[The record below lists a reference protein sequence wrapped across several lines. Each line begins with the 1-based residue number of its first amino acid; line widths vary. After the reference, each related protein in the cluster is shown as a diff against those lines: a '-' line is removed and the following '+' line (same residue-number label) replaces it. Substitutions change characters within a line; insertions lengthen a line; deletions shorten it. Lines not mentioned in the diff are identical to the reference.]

1 MKNTDIQT
9 GAAYNLFPKPRRRR
23 TGAFPKQVRA
33 SQMKQVELDIPSPA
47 VIFLREAISQVGGN
61 EVYFLA
67 RLRWDED
74 QTVAT
79 VTEVEV
85 FSRGNSVSAPAII
98 AGAEDWDLAIHNHP
112 GGDLQPSDADLAV
125 AAELGNREVGFAII
139 DNEASRNYLVV
150 KPFLRQE
157 FQSVDVEEVRGI
169 FAPGGLLSS
178 HLDGFESREG
188 QVEMAVEVARS
199 LNENRVVVAEAG
211 TGIGKSFAYLV
222 PCILWAV
229 KNRQRVIV
237 STGTINLQEQLV
249 AKDLPFLAGILPLD
263 FEFALIKGRHNY
275 ACKRRTLEAPEQ
287 FELVPEE
294 AEDQEMLRDIIEWS
308 RTTSDGSLADL
319 AWKPP
324 SRVWEKV
331 RSETDKSLKV
341 NCRFYRECFYYQ
353 AKRKATRSQLVVV
366 NHHLFFAD
374 LAIRRQTGDYQFDL
388 VLPGYSRAVF
398 DEAHHLEDVA
408 SEHLGTSF
416 SRTGIGQRLGR
427 MRSKRKDRGILV
439 LLARKLRQN
448 SDPAAAETVENG
460 YATQLRQIA
469 ESIDDQFGDLEE
481 MLKTQWLSLA
491 QGPGVDPAAGH
502 CTLRYRVDPE
512 TWGLWNSIRDA
523 LIGIR
528 GDLET
533 VCRLNDRAC
542 ETVENSAVH
551 EDVKRS
557 ILLELGAFGNRM
569 ADYLGGFSRFND
581 FDDETQVRW
590 LEYGAATGG
599 KGGARLGFSV
609 APISVADDLRS
620 ALFEALE
627 TVVLTSATLSVAGKP
642 DFLGERLGFLD
653 LPPER
658 FNFKRTESPFDF
670 KRQTLMVVPTD
681 LPAPDQPGYE
691 ERLPSV
697 LLDLLKASGGKA
709 FVLFT
714 SHALLG
720 RMHERL
726 EKPLVEMGCNPLA
739 QGQAQRSELLKRFS
753 MSDSGV
759 LFGTDSFWEGVDVR
773 GSALEHVIITRL
785 PFRVPTEPLQEARL
799 EDLEARGINAF
810 NHYTIPQ
817 AVLRFKQGFGRLV
830 RSKTD
835 RGVVSVLDQR
845 ILTRRYGKV
854 FLETLPEVDCFASSS
869 SAVVQRVE
877 EFFMASGEAAAQ

>member
-1 MKNTDIQT
+1 
-9 GAAYNLFPKPRRRR
+9 
-23 TGAFPKQVRA
+23 
-33 SQMKQVELDIPSPA
+33 MKQVELDIPSQA
-47 VIFLREAISQVGGN
+47 ALFLREAISQVKGN
-61 EVYFLA
+61 EVYFLGKVS
-67 RLRWDED
+67 WDEE

-79 VTEVEV
+79 LGEVEV
-85 FSRGNSVSAPAII
+85 FARGNSVAAPAII

-125 AAELGNREVGFAII
+125 AAELGNRGVGFAII

-150 KPFLRQE
+150 KPFIRQD
-157 FQSVDVEEVRGI
+157 FQPVDLEEVRGI
-169 FAPGGLLSS
+169 LAPGGLLASG
-178 HLDGFESREG
+178 LEGFESRPG
-188 QVEMAVEVARS
+188 QVEMALEVARS
-199 LNENRVVVAEAG
+199 LNENGVVAAEAG

-229 KNRQRVIV
+229 KNRQRVVV

-249 AKDLPFLAGILPLD
+249 EKDLPFLAGLLPVE
-263 FEFALIKGRHNY
+263 FEYSLIKGRHNY
-275 ACKRRTLEAPEQ
+275 ACKRRIMEAPEQ
-287 FELVPEE
+287 FELLPEE
-294 AEDQEMLRDIIEWS
+294 AEDQELLRDLIEWS
-308 RTTSDGSLADL
+308 KSTSDGSLADL

-324 SRVWEKV
+324 ARVWEKV

-341 NCRFYRECFYYQ
+341 NCEFYQECFYYQ

-388 VLPGYSRAVF
+388 ILPGYSRAIF

-427 MRSKRKDRGILV
+427 MRSKRKDRGVLV

-448 SDPAAAETVENG
+448 NDPAAAEALERG
-460 YATQLRQIA
+460 YAAQLRTIA

-481 MLKTQWLSLA
+481 LLATQWLAIDQQAGS
-491 QGPGVDPAAGH
+491 DAAGGGR
-502 CTLRYRVDPE
+502 TLRYQPDPE

-523 LIGIR
+523 LLGIR

-533 VCRLNDRAC
+533 ICRLNDKAC
-542 ETVENSAVH
+542 ETVEGSAVS

-557 ILLELGAFGNRM
+557 VLLELGGFGNRM
-569 ADYLGGFSRFND
+569 ADYLAGFSRFNAL
-581 FDDETQVRW
+581 DDDTQVRW
-590 LEYGAATGG
+590 LEYRAATGG
-599 KGGARLGFSV
+599 KEGAKLGFSV
-609 APISVADDLRS
+609 APITVAQDLRN

-642 DFLGERLGFLD
+642 DFLGERLGFQE

-658 FNFKRTESPFDF
+658 FNFKRSESPFDF
-670 KRQTLMVVPTD
+670 KSQTLMVVPTD
-681 LPAPDQPGYE
+681 LPAPNQPGYE
-691 ERLPSV
+691 ERLPAI
-697 LLDLLKASGGKA
+697 LLDLLRASGGKA

-714 SHALLG
+714 SYALLG
-720 RMHERL
+720 RMHKRL
-726 EKPLVEMGCNPLA
+726 EKPLIEMGCNPMA
-739 QGQAQRSELLKRFS
+739 QGQAQRSDLLKRFS
-753 MSDSGV
+753 QSDSGV

-799 EDLEARGINAF
+799 EELSARGINAF
-810 NHYTIPQ
+810 SHYTVPQ

-845 ILTRRYGKV
+845 ILTKRYGKV
-854 FLETLPEVDCFASSS
+854 FLETLPEVDCFASSGN
-869 SAVVQRVE
+869 AVVKRVE
-877 EFFMASGEAAAQ
+877 EFFRAPGKVAEQ

>member
-1 MKNTDIQT
+1 
-9 GAAYNLFPKPRRRR
+9 
-23 TGAFPKQVRA
+23 
-33 SQMKQVELDIPSPA
+33 MKQVELDIPSPA
-47 VIFLREAISQVGGN
+47 AGFLREAISQAGGN
-61 EVYFLA
+61 EVYFLG
-67 RLRWDED
+67 RVSWNEE

-79 VTEVEV
+79 LGEVEV
-85 FSRGNSVSAPAII
+85 FARGNSVSAPAII

-112 GGDLQPSDADLAV
+112 GGDLQPSDADLSV

-139 DNEASRNYLVV
+139 DNEACRNYLVV
-150 KPFLRQE
+150 KPFIRQE
-157 FQSVDVEEVRGI
+157 LQPVDLEEVRAVL
-169 FAPGGLLSS
+169 APGGLLST
-178 HLDGFESREG
+178 HLDGFESRPG
-188 QVEMAVEVARS
+188 QVEMALDVARS
-199 LNENRVVVAEAG
+199 LNENSVVVAEAG

-229 KNRQRVIV
+229 KNRQRVVV

-249 AKDLPFLAGILPLD
+249 EKDLPFLAGILPVD
-263 FEFALIKGRHNY
+263 FEFALIKGRQNY
-275 ACKRRTLEAPEQ
+275 ACKRRIMEAPEQ
-287 FELVPEE
+287 FELLPEE

-324 SRVWEKV
+324 SRVWEAV

-341 NCRFYRECFYYQ
+341 NCEFYQECFYYQ
-353 AKRKATRSQLVVV
+353 ARRKAARSQLVIV

-388 VLPGYSRAVF
+388 ILPGYSRAVF

-408 SEHLGTSF
+408 SKHLGTSF
-416 SRTGIGQRLGR
+416 SRAGIGRRLGR
-427 MRSKRKDRGILV
+427 MRSKRKERGILV
-439 LLARKLRQN
+439 LLARKLRSN
-448 SDPAAAETVENG
+448 NDPVAAESIERG
-460 YATQLRQIA
+460 YGAQLRTIA

-481 MLKTQWLSLA
+481 MLATRWLSLEQA
-491 QGPGVDPAAGH
+491 PAGAPAAGSR
-502 CTLRYRVDPE
+502 TLRYKPDPE
-512 TWGLWNSIRDA
+512 TWEIWNSIRDA

-533 VCRLNDRAC
+533 VCRLNDKAC
-542 ETVENSAVH
+542 EAVENSTVS

-557 ILLELGAFGNRM
+557 ILLELGGFGNRM
-569 ADYLGGFSRFND
+569 ADYLAAFSSFNSL
-581 FDDETQVRW
+581 DDDTQVRW
-590 LEYGAATGG
+590 LEYRAAEGGRKGA
-599 KGGARLGFSV
+599 KLGFSV
-609 APISVADDLRS
+609 APITVAEALRD

-658 FNFKRTESPFDF
+658 FNFKRAESPFDF

-681 LPAPDQPGYE
+681 LPAPNQPGYE

-697 LLDLLKASGGKA
+697 LLDLLRASGGKA

-714 SHALLG
+714 SYALLG
-720 RMHERL
+720 RMHKQL
-726 EKPLVEMGCNPLA
+726 EKPLVEMGCNPMA

-753 MSDSGV
+753 LSDSGV

-773 GSALEHVIITRL
+773 GRALEHVIITRL

-810 NHYTIPQ
+810 SNYTIPQ

-854 FLETLPEVDCFASSS
+854 FLEALPEVDCFASSAG
-869 SAVVQRVE
+869 AVVERVE
-877 EFFMASGEAAAQ
+877 EFFRASGQAPEQ